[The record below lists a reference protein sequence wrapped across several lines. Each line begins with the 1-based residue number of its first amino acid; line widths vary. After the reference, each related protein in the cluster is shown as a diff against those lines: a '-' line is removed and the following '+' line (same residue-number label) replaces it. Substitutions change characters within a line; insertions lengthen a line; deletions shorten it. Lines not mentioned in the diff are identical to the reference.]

1 MLHAVG
7 VALQSALRGKG
18 CPLPV
23 VDGPEPLK
31 TAATFARERIVL
43 ERDDSDGFEAAAGAR
58 TIAMPRGPLF
68 RQVGAKLTIYAR
80 SPRVGALSFEHYERA
95 ENALDLVLAE
105 LDGVLRGDTFQTRW
119 SVTGGGFV
127 RPVDLENAEAVAG
140 AAYELR
146 FAFLRGTPTTTW
158 TGGAAFDTA
167 TLGPD
172 DVPVVTSPRDV
183 SINGEDAETF

>member
-7 VALQSALRGKG
+7 VALQAALRAKG

-23 VDGPEPLK
+23 VDGPEPFK
-31 TAATFARERIVL
+31 TAGTFARERIVI
-43 ERDDSDGFEAAAGAR
+43 ERADADSFEGAAGAR
-58 TIAMPRGPLF
+58 TTATPRGPVF
-68 RQVGAKLTIYAR
+68 REAGAKITIYAR

-95 ENALDLVLAE
+95 ENALDLVIAE
-105 LDGVLRGDTFQTRW
+105 LDGVLRGATFKTRW

-127 RPVDLENAEAVAG
+127 RPEDFENSESITG

-146 FAFLRGTPTTTW
+146 FSFLRGTPTTTW
-158 TGGAAFDTA
+158 TGGAAFETA

-172 DVPVVTSPRDV
+172 DVPVTTTDREV
-183 SINGEDAETF
+183 SINGVNAETF